1 MLHFRVV
8 TRFVKDPVR
17 NAEQVHQ
24 QCEALIL
31 RSAVVVVGEVEVVVA
46 VVAAVAAVKLTKRW
60 QERWK

>member
-8 TRFVKDPVR
+8 NCFVKDPVQ

-31 RSAVVVVGEVEVVVA
+31 KSAVVVVGEVEV

-60 QERWK
+60 QKRWE

>member
-8 TRFVKDPVR
+8 NRFVKDPVQ

-24 QCEALIL
+24 QCEALLL
-31 RSAVVVVGEVEVVVA
+31 RSAVVVVGEVEV

-60 QERWK
+60 QERWE

>member
-1 MLHFRVV
+1 
-8 TRFVKDPVR
+8 VKDPVQ

-46 VVAAVAAVKLTKRW
+46 AVAAVKLTKRW
-60 QERWK
+60 QKRWE

>member
-1 MLHFRVV
+1 MDVV
-8 TRFVKDPVR
+8 NCFVKDPVQ

-31 RSAVVVVGEVEVVVA
+31 RSAVVVVGEGEVVEVV
-46 VVAAVAAVKLTKRW
+46 VAAVKLTKRW